1 MSQGGATMPQY
12 SLAGKVALITGAG
25 RGFGQAIAALF
36 AEAGAD
42 LALHYRA
49 SRAGC
54 EEIADRVRAAGRK
67 ALLIQADLA
76 GERAGEELAGRTL
89 DEFGRIDILVN
100 NAGTMRLGP
109 FAASSEESWREEIE
123 VNIYA
128 PLRLTRA
135 VVPQMIR
142 QRAGR
147 IINISSQLAVVGWER
162 APVYAGTKGFLLT
175 WTKSLARE
183 LGQYNINVNAIGPGS
198 IITDM
203 NRDVYPSEEAIRRR
217 AAELPLRR
225 LGAPR
230 DVAECALFL
239 ASDAASFLTGQMLG
253 PNGGN
258 VM

>member
-1 MSQGGATMPQY
+1 MPQHT
-12 SLAGKVALITGAG
+12 LAGKVALITGAG
-25 RGFGQAIAALF
+25 RGFGRAIADLF
-36 AEAGAD
+36 AGAGAD

-49 SRAGC
+49 SRDGC
-54 EEIADRVRAAGRK
+54 EEVAGQVRAAGRR
-67 ALLIQADLA
+67 ALTIQADLSDA
-76 GERAGEELAGRTL
+76 QAIAALAARVL

-109 FAASSEESWREEIE
+109 FAASSEDAWREEID

-128 PLRLTRA
+128 PLRLTHA

-142 QRAGR
+142 QRSGK
-147 IINISSQLAVVGWER
+147 IINISSQLALVGWER

-183 LGQYNINVNAIGPGS
+183 LGQHNITVNAIGPGS

-203 NRDVYPSEEAIRRR
+203 NRDVYPSEEAQRRR
-217 AAELPLRR
+217 MAELPLRR
-225 LGAPR
+225 FGDPR

-239 ASDAASFLTGQMLG
+239 ASDAAGFLTGQMLG